1 MHIFNPEESK
11 LIADGKDILTPAKL
25 YERLDLMSDAGRPL
39 HVSEVTVSAPNST
52 DEGKQIQAEITRN
65 LYRLWFSYPNT
76 MGITWWNVVD
86 GGAAPGEPSF
96 SGLFT
101 KDMEPKPAYFT
112 LCELINNEW
121 KTKLTPKIEKDNI
134 IKFRGF
140 KGKYR
145 VTWKDQQGKIKS
157 KEFYLEND
165 GDGFESISKK

>member
-1 MHIFNPEESK
+1 MLF
-11 LIADGKDILTPAKL
+11 
-25 YERLDLMSDAGRPL
+25 R
-39 HVSEVTVSAPNST
+39 
-52 DEGKQIQAEITRN
+52 
-65 LYRLWFSYPNT
+65 
-76 MGITWWNVVD
+76 
-86 GGAAPGEPSF
+86 SF